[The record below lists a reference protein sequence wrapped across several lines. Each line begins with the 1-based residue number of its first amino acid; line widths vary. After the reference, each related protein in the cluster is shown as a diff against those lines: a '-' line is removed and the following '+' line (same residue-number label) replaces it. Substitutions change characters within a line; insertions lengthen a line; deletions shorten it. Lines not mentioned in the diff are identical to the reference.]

1 MIILRARQE
10 DLAEILALQKEC
22 YLQEAAIYDDYNIPP
37 LLQPMESIEVDFK
50 QAVFLKAIENRKI
63 IGSVR
68 AYKEAQ
74 VCKIGRLIVHPDF
87 QNKGLGKKLMKK
99 IEKEFSE
106 VAKYELFTG
115 HRSEKNLKFY
125 QKIGYQEFQRKQ
137 VHDNLELVF
146 LEKKQS

>member
-1 MIILRARQE
+1 MIILQAQRE

-22 YLQEAAIYDDYNIPP
+22 YLQEAAIYEDYNIPP
-37 LLQPMESIEVDFK
+37 LLQTMKSIEIDFE
-50 QAVFLKAIENRKI
+50 QNVFLKAIENEKI

-68 AYKEAQ
+68 AYKETRI
-74 VCKIGRLIVHPDF
+74 CKIGRLIVHPDF
-87 QNKGLGKKLMKK
+87 QNKGLGKLLMKR

-106 VAKYELFTG
+106 VNRYELFTG

-125 QKIGYQEFQRKQ
+125 QKIGYQEFQRKRI
-137 VHDNLELVF
+137 HDNLELVF